1 MATFMIPIF
10 ALASTL
16 LPFDGF
22 LTLLMVAF
30 AGFLGGAFSVVRR
43 LQTPTSDGDVVRSV
57 QSLSAAEAYMVLAP
71 VSGAIAAL
79 VLYLFFC
86 GRLVEG
92 PLFPAIF
99 SPLVDKP
106 TSFTTFL
113 AFLEHTGPTSGFDQ
127 AKTLVWCFI
136 AGFAERLVPDAI
148 DRLTSAAQ
156 KDGK

>member
-1 MATFMIPIF
+1 MNEPN
-10 ALASTL
+10 LSL
-16 LPFDGF
+16 LPFDGL

-43 LQTPTSDGDVVRSV
+43 LQTLAHDGDAVRNV
-57 QSLSAAEAYMVLAP
+57 QNLAAGEAYMVLAP

-99 SPLVDKP
+99 SPVIENP
-106 TSFTTFL
+106 TNFTSFL
-113 AFLEHTGPTSGFDQ
+113 AFLERTGPASGLDQ
-127 AKTLVWCFI
+127 AKTLVWCFV

-148 DRLTSAAQ
+148 DRLTAAAQ
-156 KDGK
+156 KEVR